1 MFAGTAST
9 HRSRILIGI
18 VAGGFLA
25 GAFDI
30 AYAFIWFGM
39 KNLSPLWVLQS
50 VATGIMGAGA
60 FKAGW
65 TSGALGL
72 AAHLLITIVAAAI
85 YFLASLQLRFL
96 VTRPWLNG
104 ALFGVM
110 VYLFMN
116 FVVLP
121 LSAIPFKMSYPPGAL
136 LQGFVS
142 HAILV
147 GMPIAWCIRWTGMK
161 TEAR

>member
-50 VATGIMGAGA
+50 VATGIMGARA
-60 FKAGW
+60 FKARW
-65 TSGALGL
+65 ASGALGL
-72 AAHLLITIVAAAI
+72 AAHLMITIVGAAI
-85 YFLASLQLRFL
+85 FLLARPAPRFL
-96 VTRPWLNG
+96 VTR
-104 ALFGVM
+104 AL
-110 VYLFMN
+110 
-116 FVVLP
+116 
-121 LSAIPFKMSYPPGAL
+121 
-136 LQGFVS
+136 
-142 HAILV
+142 
-147 GMPIAWCIRWTGMK
+147 
-161 TEAR
+161 